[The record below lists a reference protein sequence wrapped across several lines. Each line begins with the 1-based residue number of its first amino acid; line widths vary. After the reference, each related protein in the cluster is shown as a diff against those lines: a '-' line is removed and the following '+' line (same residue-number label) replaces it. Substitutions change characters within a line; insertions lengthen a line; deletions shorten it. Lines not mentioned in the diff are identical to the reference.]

1 MVVFIQKNMKSIK
14 LKFTWFC
21 LLLVFSSFSYADSLF
36 VLTGESVNSN
46 LIDLPAKSIKGDLE
60 FEGHKL
66 TGIGYQKD
74 VAHPSFIAS
83 GLDYLGIDGAKSS
96 LELMAVQ
103 HYPQHSL
110 LENVVA
116 YHIKSR
122 PFDWGWTKLTLGLSI
137 GLSYVHGTP
146 AFDDGS
152 KDASNKKYRLLNY
165 NAYEAS
171 FWNQKE
177 DSAVFFRIHHRSGMY
192 GLIAPEGVGSN
203 FLTLGIKRA
212 WK

>member
-1 MVVFIQKNMKSIK
+1 MKSLK
-14 LKFTWFC
+14 LKIAC
-21 LLLVFSSFSYADSLF
+21 LLLAWTCSSFTYADSLF

-46 LIDLPAKSIKGDLE
+46 LIDLPSKSLKGDLE

-74 VAHPSFIAS
+74 VAHPNFIAS
-83 GLDYLGIDGAKSS
+83 SLDYFGITDAKSS

-122 PFDWGWTKLTLGLSI
+122 PFDWSWTKLTLGFSV
-137 GLSYVHGTP
+137 GLSYVYGTP
-146 AFDDGS
+146 AFDDGG

-212 WK
+212 W